1 MCSPDAATGA
11 EEESGGVIVSNTDLV
26 VTGNGS
32 LEIAANRADGI
43 LGKNDLWIDGGA
55 FTITAADD
63 AITAE
68 RNLVISA
75 GIIDIVESVEGI
87 EAPIIVINGGTIKIN
102 SSDDGINASDSD
114 LVADGLSITF
124 NGGDITVNGEVVTE
138 LANQFAGENC
148 GPRTVFA
155 LN

>member
-11 EEESGGVIVSNTDLV
+11 EEESGAVIFSNTDLA

-55 FTITAADD
+55 FTITVADD